1 MDTKKFLVVFVSFC
15 LGLPCA
21 GQITIEECY
30 RKAQANY
37 PLIKQYD
44 LIEKSREYNLA
55 NASKG
60 YVPQVS
66 FSAKASYQS
75 DVTRLPFDFSSLGIS
90 GVDIPTLSRDQY
102 GATID
107 VTQTVWDG
115 GTIRSRKE
123 EIRTSAEVEK
133 KNTDVA
139 LYQIRA
145 RVNQLFFGIL
155 LSDAQIRQNTL
166 YQEELERNFRQVES
180 YVANGVGNQADLD
193 AVKISRLKA
202 QQSRIQYETTR
213 RAYVEMLARLIGEE
227 IAPDAEFVKPM
238 PSPSPAERINRPE
251 LSLYD
256 SQIANLQAQDKS
268 VVSSLM
274 PKLGLFFTGGYGKPG
289 LNMLEDEFAAYYV
302 AGLKLSWNLGGF
314 YTRRTSKRQLREGIR
329 GVELQRETF
338 LFNLD
343 IDRAQ
348 KNNEITRYVE
358 QLRYDDEIVALRT
371 AVKEASAAK
380 MANGTLSG
388 TDFMRDVNA
397 QQMAEQEKIFHEIEL
412 LLSIYD
418 LKYITNN

>member
-1 MDTKKFLVVFVSFC
+1 MGGFSIPISAQSPLDSVQHLHPVEVRARRQIGRVENLLTSVQTLQAADLQKFHPQQVAEALKQFAGVNVKDYGGVGGMKTVSV
-15 LGLPCA
+15 
-21 GQITIEECY
+21 
-30 RKAQANY
+30 R
-37 PLIKQYD
+37 
-44 LIEKSREYNLA
+44 
-55 NASKG
+55 
-60 YVPQVS
+60 
-66 FSAKASYQS
+66 
-75 DVTRLPFDFSSLGIS
+75 SLGAAHTAVS
-90 GVDIPTLSRDQY
+90 YD
-102 GATID
+102 
-107 VTQTVWDG
+107 
-115 GTIRSRKE
+115 
-123 EIRTSAEVEK
+123 
-133 KNTDVA
+133 
-139 LYQIRA
+139 
-145 RVNQLFFGIL
+145 GIL

-166 YQEELERNFRQVES
+166 YQEELERNLRQVES

-238 PSPSPAERINRPE
+238 PSPSPAGRVNRPE
-251 LSLYD
+251 LLLYD

-268 VVSSLM
+268 VVSGLM

>member
-1 MDTKKFLVVFVSFC
+1 M
-15 LGLPCA
+15 
-21 GQITIEECY
+21 
-30 RKAQANY
+30 
-37 PLIKQYD
+37 
-44 LIEKSREYNLA
+44 
-55 NASKG
+55 
-60 YVPQVS
+60 PQVS

-213 RAYVEMLARLIGEE
+213 RAYVEMLARLIGEA
-227 IAPDAEFVKPM
+227 IAPDAEFVKPL
-238 PSPSPAERINRPE
+238 PSPSPAGRVNRPE

-268 VVSSLM
+268 VVSGLM

-338 LFNLD
+338 LSSSCV
-343 IDRAQ
+343 
-348 KNNEITRYVE
+348 T
-358 QLRYDDEIVALRT
+358 T
-371 AVKEASAAK
+371 
-380 MANGTLSG
+380 
-388 TDFMRDVNA
+388 MR
-397 QQMAEQEKIFHEIEL
+397 
-412 LLSIYD
+412 
-418 LKYITNN
+418 